1 MVALFVILFVVVLL
15 TIDFVI
21 QARQKK
27 YPLMSRVPHSPEAL
41 AHASLVRVP
50 KGVFLHHGHTWARMQ
65 GGDEVVVGID
75 DFAQKAI
82 GAIERITLPF
92 VGQQVKQ
99 GDPVITVQRGGHTL
113 SLVAPVSGRVMS
125 VNRDLQDNPALI
137 GESPYNLGWLF
148 MVEPVQLASSL
159 SVLSIAE
166 NAASWVRQEAERL
179 RDFLVSRGEPA
190 LVGETMLDGGVPVG
204 GSLEHLDDEGV
215 KSFES
220 EFLR

>member
-15 TIDFVI
+15 TIDVII

-27 YPLMSRVPHSPEAL
+27 YPLMSRVPTTQELVHG
-41 AHASLVRVP
+41 SLVRLP

-65 GGDEVVVGID
+65 GGDQVVVGID

-82 GAIERITLPF
+82 GQIERITLPF
-92 VGQQVKQ
+92 IGQEVKQ
-99 GDPVITVQRGGHTL
+99 GDPVITVQRGAHTL

-125 VNRDLQDNPALI
+125 VNRDLQDNPSLI
-137 GESPYNLGWLF
+137 SDSPYMHGWLF
-148 MVEPVQLASSL
+148 MVEPVQLAMSL

-166 NAASWVRQEAERL
+166 NAAHWIRQEADRL
-179 RDFLVSRGEPA
+179 RDFLVNRGEAA

-204 GSLEHLDDEGV
+204 GSLEHLDDKGI
-215 KSFES
+215 KSFEA